1 MKRLLLIFITAH
13 FLLEAVAQNERPVII
28 SGIINEE
35 IISDGNLDEPGW
47 SKAQIITDLSTVVPV
62 QNGEPSRVTK
72 FKVVSSLNYI
82 VFGIECLDDPAKI
95 TNFSKLRDSDFSKED
110 YIKIIIDPFQDGQ
123 SGYIFMVNPNGARY
137 DALVSNRGES
147 EKSDWDGIWEAG
159 TTIHENGWTTE
170 IKIPIQSINFKRG
183 LKEWG
188 FNIERNI
195 QRNQEIIRWANVSRD
210 QWFAQ
215 TSRAGLIVGLPEFDY
230 GIGLNINPSLIGDL
244 SNETD
249 KGTEF
254 DFQPSLT
261 ISQRLSANT
270 IATAT
275 FNTDFAETEVDTRQ
289 TNLSRFPLF
298 FPEKRAFFLEGSD
311 IFEFG
316 YGTGN
321 DIIPFFS
328 RKIGLVE
335 GNPIPIVAG
344 GKINGRINRT
354 SFGGIVMNTSKT
366 DISTGTDS
374 LVTIP
379 SSTMGAVRIK
389 QNIFKESSIGFL
401 GTIGDPIG
409 RSGSNVSGLDF
420 TYQTTR
426 FKGNKNFLVGLWGL
440 FNDRVDLQGDQFAYG
455 FKVDYPNDIWDAG
468 ISYMHIGDGFDPSIG
483 FVPRSGINKF
493 NVGMTWAPRPKWKFV
508 RQMRNE
514 LYFTHI
520 TDLNGQWQS
529 YRLFTTPLNWRLE
542 SGERFEFNLV
552 PTGERLI
559 EPFEIA
565 EGVIIPVGK
574 YEYIRYRFEGDVA
587 AKRKLNGRF
596 SWWFGDFYGGNL
608 NEYQIR
614 LNWTPIT
621 FLSLEMTG
629 TKNVASLPYGDFD
642 QTLAGLRVRLN
653 FTPDLQLNTY
663 VQYDTDTQ
671 NLGMNVRLHWIYHP
685 QGDFFVVLNNL
696 SNYQNEE
703 NRFIRETSQILVKIR
718 YNFRL

>member
-1 MKRLLLIFITAH
+1 MNRRILVILFNFYIFFGYTQNDRPTLTTGIT
-13 FLLEAVAQNERPVII
+13 QNQIK
-28 SGIINEE
+28 
-35 IISDGNLDEPGW
+35 SDGVLDEPDW
-47 SKAQIITDLSTVVPV
+47 EKAQSLTELFTVVPEE
-62 QNGEPSRVTK
+62 GGKPSKSTRVRIIANKK
-72 FKVVSSLNYI
+72 FI
-82 VFGIECLDDPAKI
+82 VIGIECIDEPNKI
-95 TNFSKLRDSDFSKED
+95 INFSKLRDADFSNED
-110 YIKIIIDPFQDGQ
+110 YVKIIIDPFQDGQ

-137 DALVSNRGES
+137 DALVSNRGER
-147 EKSDWDGIWEAG
+147 ENNDWDGIWEAG
-159 TTIHENGWTTE
+159 TTINEQGWSTE
-170 IKIPIQSINFKRG
+170 IKIPIQSINYKRG
-183 LKEWG
+183 LSEWG

-210 QWFAQ
+210 QWFNQ
-215 TSRAGLIVGLPEFDY
+215 TSRAGLITGLPEFDY

-244 SNETD
+244 NYEVD
-249 KGTEF
+249 KGTDF

-261 ISQRLSANT
+261 VSQRLSANT

-289 TNLSRFPLF
+289 TNLTRFPLF

-316 YGTGN
+316 FGMRR
-321 DIIPFFS
+321 DLIPFFS

-354 SFGGIVMNTSKT
+354 SFGGIVMNTAKE
-366 DISTGTDS
+366 DIIEGSDTIVS
-374 LVTIP
+374 IP
-379 SSTMGAVRIK
+379 SSTMGAFRIK

-401 GTIGDPIG
+401 GTVGDPIG

-440 FNDRVDLQGDQFAYG
+440 YNDRVDLEGDQFAYG
-455 FKVDYPNDIWDAG
+455 FIVDYPNDIWDAS

-483 FVPRSGINKF
+483 FVPRNGINKY
-493 NVGMTWAPRPKWKFV
+493 NLGLTWAPRPNWKLV
-508 RQMRNE
+508 RQMRHE
-514 LYFTHI
+514 LYFSYI
-520 TDLNGQWQS
+520 TDLNAQWQS
-529 YRLFTTPLNWRLE
+529 YRLFLTPLNWRLE
-542 SGERFEFNLV
+542 SGERFEFNFV
-552 PTGERLI
+552 PNGERLI

-565 EGVIIPVGK
+565 EGVIIPAGT
-574 YEYIRYRFEGDVA
+574 YEFMRYRLEGDIA

-608 NEYQIR
+608 NEYQLR
-614 LNWTPIT
+614 LNWTPVT
-621 FLSLEMTG
+621 VLSLELSG
-629 TKNVASLPYGDFD
+629 TRNIASLPYGNFD

-653 FTPDLQLNTY
+653 FTPDLQLNSF
-663 VQYDTDTQ
+663 VQYDTDTK
-671 NLGMNVRLHWIYHP
+671 NLGMNIRLHWIYHP

-696 SNYQNEE
+696 SNYLSPE